1 MSKKHVQVTTAVAE
15 ITLSNKTKGK
25 EIEMVKLKRNEK
37 GLGKQVDKNS
47 MFFPSSDVQLQ
58 ILCKFYPKKI

>member
-15 ITLSNKTKGK
+15 ITLSNKTQGK
-25 EIEMVKLKRNEK
+25 EIEMVKPKRNEK
-37 GLGKQVDKNS
+37 GLGKQVDK

-58 ILCKFYPKKI
+58 ILCKFYPKKF